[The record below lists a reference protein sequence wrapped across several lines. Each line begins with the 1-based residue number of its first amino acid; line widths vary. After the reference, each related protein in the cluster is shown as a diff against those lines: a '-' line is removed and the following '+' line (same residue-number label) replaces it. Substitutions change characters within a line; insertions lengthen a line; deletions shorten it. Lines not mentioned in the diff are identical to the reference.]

1 VQVADDQLA
10 HIFRTILDWH
20 LVKAGFPGDIQS
32 LAPSLIA
39 ATLEV
44 YSAATKQLLPTPAK
58 SHYLFNLRD
67 FARIVQVSGWDAAW
81 VPALAAG
88 STGGLYRPPDGPF
101 CTSQRKPYCT
111 PQPKG
116 CP

>member
-20 LVKAGFPGDIQS
+20 LVKTGFPGDIQS

-67 FARIVQVSGWDAAW
+67 FARVVQVGGWEAPAVAAMA
-81 VPALAAG
+81 ALE
-88 STGGLYRPPDGPF
+88 T
-101 CTSQRKPYCT
+101 
-111 PQPKG
+111 
-116 CP
+116 